1 MFESD
6 EVSGL
11 LLNLLKKNNDLKHLS
26 MKQIQMSDASALSTL
41 EVLSQVKCITEF
53 NIFQNSSFFDEESNL
68 DKLEHFMR
76 Q

>member
-1 MFESD
+1 
-6 EVSGL
+6 
-11 LLNLLKKNNDLKHLS
+11 

-53 NIFQNSSFFDEESNL
+53 NIFQNSSFFDEQSNI
-68 DKLEHFMR
+68 DKLEHFMK